1 MYEKIL
7 VPLDGSELAEVALPY
22 AEELAG
28 RMGSE
33 IILVY
38 VGESNEDP
46 YRHMYQAYLDK
57 MIETTR
63 QGAERNLAKL
73 VAKAIDIKSAFLAGN
88 PAEEIVD
95 YADRE
100 KIGLIVM
107 ATHGRSGL
115 RRWALGGVADK
126 VVRAT
131 EQPVALIRSKGARA
145 DVREKGILTK
155 ALVPLDGSKESEA
168 VLPYIEELASKLKA
182 EVILLRVLT
191 MDYVVT
197 SDEQLKQIK
206 HRRASTKDY
215 LRKVAARLKQKGI
228 AAKAEFRETMV
239 HNEASEIIK
248 LANEAYVDVIAM
260 SIYGQSGISH
270 WAFGSVT
277 ERVLY
282 EGDTPLLLVRPG
294 ATTD

>member
-1 MYEKIL
+1 
-7 VPLDGSELAEVALPY
+7 
-22 AEELAG
+22 
-28 RMGSE
+28 
-33 IILVY
+33 
-38 VGESNEDP
+38 
-46 YRHMYQAYLDK
+46 
-57 MIETTR
+57 
-63 QGAERNLAKL
+63 
-73 VAKAIDIKSAFLAGN
+73 
-88 PAEEIVD
+88 
-95 YADRE
+95 
-100 KIGLIVM
+100 M

-131 EQPVALIRSKGARA
+131 EQPVALIRSKAARA
-145 DVREKGILTK
+145 DVREKGILHK

-182 EVILLRVLT
+182 EVILLLVLT

-215 LRKVAARLKQKGI
+215 LKKVAARLKQKGI
-228 AAKAEFRETMV
+228 VAKTEFRETMV
-239 HNEASEIIK
+239 HNEASEITK
-248 LANEAYVDVIAM
+248 LANEAYVDVVAM

-270 WAFGSVT
+270 WAFSSVT

-282 EGDTPLLLVRPG
+282 EGDTPLLLVRPE
-294 ATTD
+294 TTAE